1 MNIRKCFEILELD
14 QDASL
19 PEIRQAYLD
28 LVNVWHPDRFS
39 QNPRLREKAENK
51 LRSINTAYE
60 KLTEYLRGAAEA
72 RPGASASPRANET
85 EATERGRA
93 EGKQTP
99 DQRPPDAP
107 SRSKTEVAVEKG
119 TRATLTVCYAL
130 FKAAKATIADLKH
143 KNREE

>member
-19 PEIRQAYLD
+19 SEIRQAYLD
-28 LVNVWHPDRFS
+28 LVNVWHPDRFI

-60 KLTEYLRGAAEA
+60 KLTEYLSGAAEV
-72 RPGASASPRANET
+72 RSGT
-85 EATERGRA
+85 EAARRASETQAAERGPA
-93 EGKQTP
+93 EGKQKP

-119 TRATLTVCYAL
+119 TQATLTVCYAL
-130 FKAAKATIADLKH
+130 FKAAKATMADLKH

>member
-1 MNIRKCFEILELD
+1 MNIRKCYEILELD

-28 LVNVWHPDRFS
+28 LVNVWHPDRFI

-51 LRSINTAYE
+51 LRNINTAYE
-60 KLTEYLRGAAEA
+60 RLTEYLSGAAEVQL
-72 RPGASASPRANET
+72 GAQAGRRTSET
-85 EATERGRA
+85 KATQRDHA

-99 DQRPPDAP
+99 GQHAPDAP

-119 TRATLTVCYAL
+119 TQATLTVCYAL
-130 FKAAKATIADLKH
+130 FKAAKATLADLKH